1 MLDNNTILKHISVF
15 SHVYL
20 SQDVATLPAEFFRH
34 LRESNQRFKM
44 KKEIQDFLL
53 WYFIALLRSF
63 ILKKLFIIFYNTNN
77 ICLNMFKST
86 LLKAHFTSPIKC
98 KYWSNNGLT
107 LWLRRANYTGFFLN
121 LQFSM
126 NLGYFLG
133 LPKWVRPWCMQPSLW
148 VIWPCKWDM
157 SMSLHFTDSESLSR
171 VGFKPTPESALR
183 VNQLCSLSV
192 ELRSY
197 WLAFML
203 YFTALLP
210 RALVFLVVESSGLLH
225 CYVPCLQQ

>member
-1 MLDNNTILKHISVF
+1 MLDNNTILKHISVV

-20 SQDVATLPAEFFRH
+20 SQDVATLPAEFLRH

-53 WYFIALLRSF
+53 WYFITLLRSF
-63 ILKKLFIIFYNTNN
+63 ILKKLFIIFYNANN
-77 ICLNMFKST
+77 ICLDMFKST
-86 LLKAHFTSPIKC
+86 LLKAHHTSPIKC
-98 KYWSNNGLT
+98 KYWSLNELT
-107 LWLRRANYTGFFLN
+107 LWLRRANYMGFFLN

-133 LPKWVRPWCMQPSLW
+133 LLKWVRPWCMQPSPW
-148 VIWPCKWDM
+148 VIWPSKRDR

-171 VGFKPTPESALR
+171 VGFKPTPESALS

-192 ELRSY
+192 ELRSD

-203 YFTALLP
+203 YFTACSQE
-210 RALVFLVVESSGLLH
+210 RWCF
-225 CYVPCLQQ
+225 